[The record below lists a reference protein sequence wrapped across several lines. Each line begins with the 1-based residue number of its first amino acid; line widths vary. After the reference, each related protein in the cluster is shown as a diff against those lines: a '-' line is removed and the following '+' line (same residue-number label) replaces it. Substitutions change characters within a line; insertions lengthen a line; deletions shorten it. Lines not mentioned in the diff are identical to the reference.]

1 MAKPKVMMN
10 QNLLKIKMR
19 NLIYTFGLITIPFL
33 VKAQQIPVDSSY
45 LNNHYTQRL
54 EFFNKMPNQKNEI
67 VFLGNSLTEGGKWQE
82 LFPKVKHI
90 VNRGISGDVTY
101 GVLARLDEV
110 LASKP
115 KKIFFLG
122 GINDMKRGTPNEV
135 ILNNFERIIKLVA
148 TKSPKTKLYI
158 ESVLTIN
165 PSILPASYAKINN
178 EKIKQLN
185 IGLVQLCKTY
195 KLQYV
200 NLQPVFADENGN
212 MKKELSIDGL
222 HLRQASYILWANY
235 LKQIKAL

>member
-19 NLIYTFGLITIPFL
+19 NLIYTLGLIVTPFL
-33 VKAQQIPVDSSY
+33 VKAQQISVDSSY

-54 EFFNKMPNQKNEI
+54 EFFNKMPNQKNEV
-67 VFLGNSLTEGGKWQE
+67 VFLGNSITEGGKWQE
-82 LFPKVKHI
+82 LFPNVKHI

-101 GVLARLDEV
+101 GVLARMDEV

-115 KKIFFLG
+115 KKIFYLG
-122 GINDMKRGTPNEV
+122 GINDMKRGSPNEV

-148 TKSPKTKLYI
+148 QKSPKTKLYI
-158 ESVLTIN
+158 ESVLPVN
-165 PSILPASYAKINN
+165 PNMLPASYSKLSNKKVN
-178 EKIKQLN
+178 DLN
-185 IGLVQLCKTY
+185 KGLIELCKTY

-212 MKKELSIDGL
+212 MKKEFSIDGL